1 MAGERPRS
9 LGASCG
15 AERMACMENAST
27 ATGGQPGS
35 PLGVRVELADI
46 EPKIWRQLEVSGSL
60 TLGQVHRVLQTAFGW
75 EDMHLHRFTADDP
88 FAPLRPV
95 DGEIP
100 ETLQWL
106 PRRECDEPDDRPEED
121 ISLGQ
126 LLDLGSGAAFYEYDF
141 GDSWL
146 HRLELVAQHPA
157 KEGAPPATVVDG
169 ARRGPLEDSGGF
181 PGYEEILEALANPA
195 HPDHAEHSEW
205 VAEITGSAE
214 PFDPEFL
221 DIPALNQALAAQ
233 FKHVISERKALP

>member
-1 MAGERPRS
+1 MRAV
-9 LGASCG
+9 
-15 AERMACMENAST
+15 RMACMENAST
-27 ATGGQPGS
+27 EMCGQPGS
-35 PLGVRVELADI
+35 ILGVRVELADI

-60 TLGQVHRVLQTAFGW
+60 TLDQAHRVLQTTFGW
-75 EDMHLHRFTADDP
+75 EDMHLHRFTAGDP

-106 PRRECDEPDDRPEED
+106 PRRECNEPDDRPEEKM
-121 ISLGQ
+121 SLGQ
-126 LLDLGSGAAFYEYDF
+126 LLDMGGGAAFYEYDF

-146 HRLELVAQHPA
+146 HRLELVAQYPA
-157 KEGAPPATVVDG
+157 KEGAPLARVAGG

-181 PGYEEILEALANPA
+181 PGYAEILEALADPA

-233 FKHVISERKALP
+233 VQARD